1 MSKLLERQRAE
12 RKKPLRYNRSENI
25 IGLLNS
31 WVIQNPKLAEM
42 DQLSP
47 RKQEA
52 RLFFENQMRLAIDI
66 SKNKPFISEKPKHP
80 DRPYKGFYE
89 FIHKMRDIAVER
101 GFRFLF
107 ANKLKNGYMI
117 PMIDGK
123 YKVKNITIDD
133 EGCGS
138 CDLTRDDL
146 SYHLEWRHN
155 VPRFYYLDNMRDEYT
170 TEHEHFNSNSEEL
183 EMFKKNVVSYKQSIR
198 EMLDQGMPVQELA
211 DLLDKME
218 IAISKLERD

>member
-1 MSKLLERQRAE
+1 MSKFLEVQRSQK
-12 RKKPLRYNRSENI
+12 KKPLRYNRSENI
-25 IGLLNS
+25 IALLNS
-31 WVIQNPKLAEM
+31 WVIQNPRLAEM

-47 RKQEA
+47 RKQEV

-89 FIHKMRDIAVER
+89 FVHKMRDIAVER

-107 ANKLKNGYMI
+107 ANKLKNGYLI

-123 YKVKNITIDD
+123 YQVNNLSIDE

-138 CDLTRDDL
+138 CDLIREDL
-146 SYHLEWRHN
+146 SYHLTWRHN
-155 VPRFYYLDNMRDEYT
+155 VPRFYYLNNMRDEYT
-170 TEHEHFNSNSEEL
+170 TEHEHFNSNSAEL
-183 EMFKKNVVSYKQSIR
+183 ESFKTQVASYKQTVQ
-198 EMLDQGMPVQELA
+198 EMLDRGMPVGELV
-211 DLLDKME
+211 DLLGQLE
-218 IAISKLERD
+218 VAISKLERD